1 MREYNIS
8 VGTSRQSAK
17 WAAQTINFEKL
28 KEKLE
33 NPVVLELTQAQY
45 RALSKADR
53 DAAKDVGGIVGG
65 KLKGLRRKK
74 EEVLSRSL
82 IILDGDSLS
91 TSFLDEYELLHE
103 FHSLFYTTCSHTPDA
118 PRGRIIIPLTRDV
131 TPDEFHAISR
141 LLAGELGIEH
151 FDTCSFT
158 PHQLMYWPVHTS
170 DGEYIT
176 REFEGKELDPDEY
189 LTRYPNWKD
198 VSSLPYKFAE
208 DAAKDEKSKK
218 VEDPTAKGG
227 IVGAYCR
234 AYTIYDVLEELSDV
248 YEEGS
253 MPGRYTYKNGTSSN
267 GVQVID
273 GKFVYSFHATDP
285 ASGKLLNAF
294 DLYRVHRFPA
304 GDEKK
309 SFKQMAEFANQDPE
323 VKKGL
328 IEERQAQASREFEE
342 GSDEWKGQLEYDLR
356 TSKLKN
362 TLRNLK
368 LIMDNDQALSH
379 IVYNEQS
386 DSLEKKGSVPWDSP
400 SKFWRDADDAQLLMY
415 LSDNYG
421 EFTRSIYEVVVA
433 KVTDDRRYHPIKEYL
448 SALPEWDGV
457 ERVDS
462 LLIDYFGAE
471 NNAYTRAV
479 TRKTLC
485 AAVQRVY
492 HPGIKFDT
500 MLVLNGGQGIGKST
514 LIKKLAGEW
523 FSDSLILSDT
533 KDSKTAAEKLQGY
546 WILEIGE
553 LAGLRKAEEE
563 TLKGF
568 LSRQND
574 IYRAAFGR
582 RTAQHP
588 RQCIFIGTTNAESGY
603 LRDTTGGRRFWPV
616 ETPGTGVKKSW
627 DLTHEEVDQI
637 WAEVIVRVNEGERLY
652 LTKDEEALAK
662 EEQIK
667 AMETDE
673 KEGLIRDFLE
683 TALPE
688 NWDDM
693 DLFAR
698 RNWLTGEGVR
708 AEGKQVRDCICTL
721 EIWCECFGKDRS
733 SMNRSDSASIISA
746 LIKLGWAKQARKKK
760 FKLYGAQFFY
770 TKNQKE
776 EKREPGEESV
786 AEGQELEPKEPV
798 GTSS

>member
-1 MREYNIS
+1 MRDYNIS

-17 WAAQTINFEKL
+17 WAAQTISYEKL

-33 NPVVLELTQAQY
+33 HPVILELTQAQY

-65 KLKGLRRKK
+65 KLKGVRRKK
-74 EEVLSRSL
+74 LEVISRSL

-91 TSFLDEYELLHE
+91 TSFLEEYELLHE
-103 FHSLFYTTCSHTPDA
+103 FKSLFYTTCSHTPEA
-118 PRGRIIIPLTRDV
+118 PRGRLIFPLTRDV
-131 TPDEFHAISR
+131 TPDEFNAISR
-141 LLAGELGIEH
+141 LLAGELGIEQ
-151 FDTCSFT
+151 FDVCSFM

-170 DGEYIT
+170 DGEYINK
-176 REFEGKELDPDEY
+176 EFEGKELDPDEY
-189 LTRYPNWKD
+189 LSRYPNWKD

-208 DAAKDEKSKK
+208 EPANDEKSKK

-234 AYTIYDVLEELSDV
+234 AYSIFDVLSELSDV

-253 MPGRYTYKNGTSSN
+253 LPGRYTYKNGTSSN

-294 DLYRVHRFPA
+294 DLMRVHRFNDA
-304 GDEKK
+304 DEKK
-309 SFKQMAEFANQDPE
+309 SFKKMAEYANQDTE
-323 VKKGL
+323 VKKCL
-328 IEERQAQASREFEE
+328 LDERQAQASKEFEE
-342 GSDEWKGQLEYDLR
+342 GSDEWKGQLEYDMR
-356 TSKLKN
+356 SSKLKN

-368 LIMDNDQALSH
+368 LILDNDQTLAN

-386 DSLEKKGSVPWDSP
+386 DGLEKKGSVPWSSP
-400 SKFWRDADDAQLLMY
+400 SKYWRDADDAQLLMY

-421 EFTRSIYEVVVA
+421 EFSRGVYEVVVA
-433 KVTDDRRYHPIKEYL
+433 KVADDRRYHPIKEYL
-448 SALPEWDGV
+448 SGLPEWDGIK
-457 ERVDS
+457 RLDT
-462 LLIDYFGAE
+462 LLVDYFGAVD
-471 NNAYTRAV
+471 NAYTRAV

-492 HPGIKFDT
+492 HPGIKFDN

-582 RTAQHP
+582 RTTQHP

-627 DLTHEEVDQI
+627 DLTSEEVDQI
-637 WAEVIVRVNEGERLY
+637 WAEVVVRVNEGEKLF
-652 LTKDEEALAK
+652 LTKEEEELAK

-683 TALPE
+683 TKLPD

-693 DLFAR
+693 DMFAR
-698 RNWLTGEGVR
+698 RNWLSGEGIR
-708 AEGKQVRDCICTL
+708 AEGKMERKQVCTL
-721 EIWCECFGKDRS
+721 EIWCECFGRDRS
-733 SMNRSDSASIISA
+733 GMNRSESAAIISA
-746 LIKLGWAKQARKKK
+746 LIKLGWLKRVKKK
-760 FKLYGAQFFY
+760 KVKLYGAQFVY
-770 TKNQKE
+770 EKGKE
-776 EKREPGEESV
+776 V
-786 AEGQELEPKEPV
+786 
-798 GTSS
+798 

>member
-8 VGTSRQSAK
+8 VGASRQSSK
-17 WAAQTINFEKL
+17 WAAQSISFEKL

-33 NPVVLELTQAQY
+33 NPIVLELTQAQY
-45 RALSKADR
+45 RALSKSDR

-65 KLKGLRRKK
+65 KLKGVRRKK
-74 EEVLSRSL
+74 EEVVSRSL

-91 TSFLDEYELLHE
+91 TSFLEEYELLHE
-103 FHSLFYTTCSHTPDA
+103 FHSLFYSTCSHTPDA

-141 LLAGELGIEH
+141 LLAGELGIEQ

-170 DGEYIT
+170 DGEYIA
-176 REFEGKELDPDEY
+176 REFDGKELNPDEY
-189 LTRYPNWKD
+189 LTRYPNWRD
-198 VSSLPYKFAE
+198 VSSLPYKLAE
-208 DAAKDEKSKK
+208 EPSKDEKSKK
-218 VEDPTAKGG
+218 VEDPTIKGG

-234 AYTIYDVLEELSDV
+234 AYSIYDVLEELNDV

-267 GVQVID
+267 GVQIIE
-273 GKFVYSFHATDP
+273 GKYAYSFHATDP

-294 DLYRVHRFPA
+294 DLMRVHRFWDS
-304 GDEKK
+304 DEKK
-309 SFKQMAEFANQDPE
+309 SFNKMAEYASQDPE
-323 VKKGL
+323 VKKGIL
-328 IEERQAQASREFEE
+328 DERQAQASKEFKK
-342 GSDEWKGQLEYDLR
+342 GSDDWKGQLEYDKRSSTLR
-356 TSKLKN
+356 N

-368 LIMDNDQALSH
+368 LILENDPNLIH
-379 IVYNEQS
+379 IVFNEQS
-386 DSLEKKGSVPWDSP
+386 DGMEIKGKVPWNNP
-400 SKFWRDADDAQLLMY
+400 SKFWRDADDAQLISY
-415 LSDNYG
+415 IDDNYG
-421 EFTRSIYEVVVA
+421 TFSRTNYDVAVA

-448 SALPEWDGV
+448 AALPAWDGV

-462 LLIDYFGAE
+462 LLIDFFGASD
-471 NNAYTRAV
+471 NAYTRAV

-616 ETPGTGVKKSW
+616 ETPGNGVKKSW
-627 DLTHEEVDQI
+627 DITREEVDQI
-637 WAEVIVRVNEGERLY
+637 WAEVVVRVNEGERLY
-652 LTKDEEALAK
+652 LTKEEEALAK

-673 KEGLIRDFLE
+673 KEGLIRDFLDMQ
-683 TALPE
+683 LPE
-688 NWDDM
+688 NWDEM
-693 DLFAR
+693 DLFTR
-698 RNWLTGEGVR
+698 RNWLSGEGVR
-708 AEGKQVRDCICTL
+708 SEGKKERTSVCTL
-721 EIWCECFGKDRS
+721 EIWCECFGKDRAG
-733 SMNRSDSASIISA
+733 MNRSDSATIISA
-746 LIKLGWAKQARKKK
+746 LIKLGWVKNARKKK
-760 FKLYGAQFFY
+760 VRLYGAQFVY
-770 TKNQKE
+770 E
-776 EKREPGEESV
+776 RGEKKV
-786 AEGQELEPKEPV
+786 
-798 GTSS
+798 

>member
-8 VGTSRQSAK
+8 VGTSRQSTK
-17 WAAQTINFEKL
+17 WAGQTISFEKL

-33 NPVVLELTQAQY
+33 NPVVLELTQNQY
-45 RALSKADR
+45 KALSKADR

-65 KLKGLRRKK
+65 KLKGVRRKK
-74 EEVLSRSL
+74 EEVVSRSL
-82 IILDGDSLS
+82 IILDGDSLLP
-91 TSFLDEYELLHE
+91 TFLDEYELLHE
-103 FHSLFYTTCSHTPDA
+103 FHSLFYTTCSHTPEA
-118 PRGRIIIPLTRDV
+118 PRGRLIIPLTRDV
-131 TPDEFHAISR
+131 TPDEFQAISR
-141 LLAGELGIEH
+141 LLAGELGIEQ

-170 DGEYIT
+170 DGEYIA
-176 REFEGKELDPDEY
+176 REFKGKELDPDVF
-189 LTRYPNWKD
+189 LGKYPNWKD
-198 VSSLPYKFAE
+198 VSSLPYKLAE
-208 DAAKDEKSKK
+208 EPAKDEKGKK
-218 VEDPTAKGG
+218 VEDPTSKGG

-234 AYTIYDVLEELSDV
+234 AHSIYDVLEELSDV

-273 GKFVYSFHATDP
+273 GKFIYSFHATDP

-294 DLYRVHRFPA
+294 DLYRVHRF
-304 GDEKK
+304 GDSDEKK
-309 SFKQMAEFANQDPE
+309 SFVAMAEYASQDPE
-323 VKKGL
+323 VKKGIL
-328 IEERQAQASREFEE
+328 DERQAQAAKEFEE
-342 GSDEWKGQLEYDLR
+342 GSDDWKGLLEYDKR
-356 TSKLKN
+356 TSTLKN

-368 LIMDNDQALSH
+368 LILENDPNLTH
-379 IVYNEQS
+379 IVFNEQS
-386 DSLEKKGSVPWDSP
+386 DGMEIKGKVPWNNP
-400 SKFWRDADDAQLLMY
+400 SKFWRDADDAQLISY
-415 LSDNYG
+415 IDDNYG
-421 EFTRSIYEVVVA
+421 TFSRANYDVAVA

-448 SALPEWDGV
+448 AGLPAWDGV

-462 LLIDYFGAE
+462 LLVDYFGASD
-471 NNAYTRAV
+471 NAYTRAV

-616 ETPGTGVKKSW
+616 ETPGNGVKKSW
-627 DLTHEEVDQI
+627 DITREEVQQI
-637 WAEVIVRVNEGERLY
+637 WAEVVVRVNEGERLY
-652 LTKDEEALAK
+652 LTKEEEALAK

-683 TALPE
+683 MQLPE

-708 AEGKQVRDCICTL
+708 AEGKKEREQVCTL
-721 EIWCECFGKDRS
+721 EVWCECFGKDRS
-733 SMNRSDSASIISA
+733 NMNRSDSASIISA
-746 LIKLGWAKQARKKK
+746 LIKLGWVKNARKKK
-760 FKLYGAQFFY
+760 VRLYGAQFVY
-770 TKNQKE
+770 DRG
-776 EKREPGEESV
+776 EK
-786 AEGQELEPKEPV
+786 KM
-798 GTSS
+798 

>member
-17 WAAQTINFEKL
+17 WAAQTISLEKL

-65 KLKGLRRKK
+65 KLKGVRRKK
-74 EEVLSRSL
+74 EEVVSRSL

-91 TSFLDEYELLHE
+91 KSFLEEYELLHE

-118 PRGRIIIPLTRDV
+118 PRGRIIIPLTRDI

-141 LLAGELGIEH
+141 LLAGELGIEQ

-170 DGEYIT
+170 DGEYIA
-176 REFEGKELDPDEY
+176 REFDGKELNPDEY

-198 VSSLPYKFAE
+198 VSALPYKLAE
-208 DAAKDEKSKK
+208 EPAKDEKSKK
-218 VEDPTAKGG
+218 VEDPTTKGG

-234 AYTIYDVLEELSDV
+234 AYTIYDVLAELSDV

-253 MPGRYTYKNGTSSN
+253 MPGRYTFKNGTSSN

-273 GKFVYSFHATDP
+273 EKFVYSFHATDP

-294 DLYRVHRFPA
+294 DLMRVHRFWDS
-304 GDEKK
+304 DEKK
-309 SFKQMAEFANQDPE
+309 SFEAMAEYASQDPE
-323 VKKGL
+323 VKKGIL
-328 IEERQAQASREFEE
+328 DERQAQASKEFEE
-342 GSDEWKGQLEYDLR
+342 GSDDWKGQLEYDKR
-356 TSKLKN
+356 SSTLKN

-368 LIMDNDQALSH
+368 LILENDQNLIQ
-379 IVYNEQS
+379 IVFNEQS
-386 DSLEKKGSVPWDSP
+386 DGMEIKGEVPWNNP
-400 SKFWRDADDAQLLMY
+400 SKFWRDADDAQLISY
-415 LSDNYG
+415 IDDNYG
-421 EFTRSIYEVVVA
+421 TFSRANYDVAVA
-433 KVTDDRRYHPIKEYL
+433 KVTDDSRYHPIKEYL
-448 SALPEWDGV
+448 AALPEWAGV
-457 ERVDS
+457 GRVDS
-462 LLIDYFGAE
+462 LLIDYFGASD
-471 NNAYTRAV
+471 NAYTRAV

-582 RTAQHP
+582 RTDQQP
-588 RQCIFIGTTNAESGY
+588 RQCTFIGTTNAESGY

-616 ETPGTGVKKSW
+616 ETPGNGVKKSW
-627 DLTHEEVDQI
+627 DITREEVDQI
-637 WAEVIVRVNEGERLY
+637 WADVVVRVNEGERLY
-652 LTKDEEALAK
+652 LTKEEEALAK

-673 KEGLIRDFLE
+673 KEGLIRDFLDMQ
-683 TALPE
+683 LPE
-688 NWDDM
+688 NWDEM

-698 RNWLTGEGVR
+698 RNWLSGEGVR
-708 AEGKQVRDCICTL
+708 AEGIKERTSVCTL
-721 EIWCECFGKDRS
+721 EIWCECFGKDRAG
-733 SMNRSDSASIISA
+733 MNRSDSATIISA
-746 LIKLGWAKQARKKK
+746 LIKLGWAKNARKKK
-760 FKLYGAQFFY
+760 VRLYGAQFVY
-770 TKNQKE
+770 E
-776 EKREPGEESV
+776 RGEKKV
-786 AEGQELEPKEPV
+786 
-798 GTSS
+798 